1 MMAIRFARGTPWEF
15 KLRGISTTKSTR
27 SVLKAEFKAMGV
39 QELQV
44 ERDLDD
50 EVDEECAALRGK
62 IRGALLYTLQ
72 VGNPAC
78 CAFKFALVSEVRLH
92 GRSIER
98 KLINKDNNLTLKTHT
113 K

>member
-1 MMAIRFARGTPWEF
+1 
-15 KLRGISTTKSTR
+15 
-27 SVLKAEFKAMGV
+27 MGV

-50 EVDEECAALRGK
+50 EVDEDRVLNYEEKSGHFRSVSCVPR
-62 IRGALLYTLQ
+62 
-72 VGNPAC
+72 
-78 CAFKFALVSEVRLH
+78 FKFALVSEVRLH

>member
-1 MMAIRFARGTPWEF
+1 MAIRFARGTPWEF
-15 KLRGISTTKSTR
+15 KNFKLRGISTTKSTR
-27 SVLKAEFKAMGV
+27 SALHY
-39 QELQV
+39 
-44 ERDLDD
+44 
-50 EVDEECAALRGK
+50 EEKSGR
-62 IRGALLYTLQ
+62 ALLYTLQ